1 MSGPVRF
8 LLLAMVGW
16 AGIRSATLGVV
27 PGAELFT
34 PARARPTLPPIVA
47 TVFPPLEPVNSHA
60 APAAGDFGN
69 PAQSGLNPVPAAA
82 PVYYYPVPAGYSRSP
97 AEPIRARQA
106 SYTAL
111 LPEPAPLFYSP
122 VPELDDWPIS
132 RIASASPP
140 LRSGPAPLPG
150 AVPPFRSGRLDRL
163 QLSTWAL
170 LRGRLGSGSLATS
183 GTLGGSQAGARLTV
197 ALDRR
202 LALSLRSSS
211 PVGGTQGAEVA
222 GGVRVTPFPAIP
234 VAITA
239 ERRQGIGRYGGR
251 SAFALFAEG
260 GLYQRPLP
268 WHLSLDAY
276 AQAGV
281 VGARRRDLF
290 IDGGMTLSRP
300 LFGPMSLRGRPLF
313 GGLSAGL
320 GVWGGAQPGLSR
332 VDAGPRVTLDMRRG
346 VRVHFDWR
354 QRLAGNAEPGSGPA
368 VTLAGDF

>member
-8 LLLAMVGW
+8 LLLAVVGW
-16 AGIRSATLGVV
+16 AGIRGATLGVV

-34 PARARPTLPPIVA
+34 PARARPALPPIVA
-47 TVFPPLEPVNSHA
+47 TVFPPLEPVSLHY
-60 APAAGDFGN
+60 APADPSFGY
-69 PAQSGLNPVPAAA
+69 PGQSGLAPMPAGV
-82 PVYYYPVPAGYSRSP
+82 PVYYHYPVPAGYSRP
-97 AEPIRARQA
+97 LAEPLRPREA
-106 SYTAL
+106 SYSL

-122 VPELDDWPIS
+122 IPHLDDWPIS

-140 LRSGPAPLPG
+140 LRSGGAPLPG
-150 AVPPFRSGRLDRL
+150 AAAPVHSGRLDRL
-163 QLSTWAL
+163 QLSAWAL
-170 LRGRLGSGSLATS
+170 LRGRPGAGSLATS
-183 GTLGGSQAGARLTV
+183 GTLGGSQAGARLTY

-222 GGVRVTPFPAIP
+222 AGVRVTPIPAIP

-239 ERRQGIGRYGGR
+239 ERRQAIGRFGGR

-268 WHLSLDAY
+268 WDLALDAY
-276 AQAGV
+276 AQGGV

-290 IDGGMTLSRP
+290 IDGGLTVTRP
-300 LFGPMSLRGRPLF
+300 LLGPMSLRGRPLF
-313 GGLSAGL
+313 GGLSAGI
-320 GVWGGAQPGLSR
+320 GVWGGAQPELSR
-332 VDAGPRVTLDMRRG
+332 LDAGPRVSLTMRRNI
-346 VRVHFDWR
+346 RVHLDYR

>member
-1 MSGPVRF
+1 MSGPLRF
-8 LLLAMVGW
+8 LLLALVGW

-34 PARARPTLPPIVA
+34 PARARPALPPIVA
-47 TVFPPLEPVNSHA
+47 TVFPPLEPVSSH
-60 APAAGDFGN
+60 PA
-69 PAQSGLNPVPAAA
+69 PAAA
-82 PVYYYPVPAGYSRSP
+82 PFGYPGQGGLTPLPAAMPVYYYYPVPAASSRPAAEPLRPRQAGYS
-97 AEPIRARQA
+97 
-106 SYTAL
+106 L

-122 VPELDDWPIS
+122 VPHLDEWPIS

-140 LRSGPAPLPG
+140 LRPGGAPLPG
-150 AVPPFRSGRLDRL
+150 AAPIQPGRLDRL
-163 QLSTWAL
+163 QLSAWAL
-170 LRGRLGSGSLATS
+170 LRGAPGAGSLATS
-183 GTLGGSQAGARLTV
+183 GTLGGSQAGARLSY

-211 PVGGTQGAEVA
+211 PVGGARGGEVA
-222 GGVRVTPFPAIP
+222 AGLRVTPIPAIP

-239 ERRQGIGRYGGR
+239 ERRQAIGRHGGR

-260 GLYQRPLP
+260 GVYQRPLP
-268 WHLSLDAY
+268 WDLSLDAY

-281 VGARRRDLF
+281 VGLRRRDLF
-290 IDGGMTLSRP
+290 IDGGLSVTRP
-300 LFGPMSLRGRPLF
+300 LLGPMSLRGRPFF
-313 GGLSAGL
+313 GGLSAGI

-332 VDAGPRVTLDMRRG
+332 LDAGPRVSLNMRRNI
-346 VRVHFDWR
+346 RVHLDWR